1 MKSIEESFFTSP
13 VFQALTIGVPFCT
26 YKLLF
31 GLLAGR
37 IGLEQSKD
45 LLFAISWLIMAW
57 ALADLLMN
65 LIRVVYCLAGRPSPI
80 EYCIIAQAGRLF
92 QRPRLFLAIDTLVSF
107 SIICF
112 VLWSGWI
119 ASLSQQES
127 YLWNAATT
135 LNLISI
141 SFVNIWMEL
150 RRKT

>member
-1 MKSIEESFFTSP
+1 M
-13 VFQALTIGVPFCT
+13 
-26 YKLLF
+26 
-31 GLLAGR
+31 AGR
-37 IGLEQSKD
+37 VGLEQSKD
-45 LLFAISWLIMAW
+45 LLFVLSWLILAW
-57 ALADLLMN
+57 ALVDLLMN
-65 LIRVVYCLAGRPSPI
+65 MIRVVYFLAGRPSPV

-92 QRPRLFLAIDTLVSF
+92 HRPSLFLAIDTLVSF

-119 ASLSQQES
+119 AFLSQLES

-150 RRKT
+150 RRKR

>member
-13 VFQALTIGVPFCT
+13 AFQALTIGVPFCT

-37 IGLEQSKD
+37 VGLEQSKD
-45 LLFAISWLIMAW
+45 LLFVLSWLILAW
-57 ALADLLMN
+57 ALVDLLMN
-65 LIRVVYCLAGRPSPI
+65 MIRVVYFLAGWPSPV

-92 QRPRLFLAIDTLVSF
+92 HRPSLFLAIDTLVSF

-119 ASLSQQES
+119 AFLSQLES

-150 RRKT
+150 RRNI